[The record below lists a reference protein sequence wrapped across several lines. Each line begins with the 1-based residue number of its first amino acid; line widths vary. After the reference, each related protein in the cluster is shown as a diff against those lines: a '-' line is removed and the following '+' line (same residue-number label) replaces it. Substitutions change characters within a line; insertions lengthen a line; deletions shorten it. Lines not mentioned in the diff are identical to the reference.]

1 MKINIRAD
9 SVTIEGYVNAVER
22 PSKPLISR
30 FGEFIEKIVAGAF
43 GRALER
49 NNDVRILLNHD
60 SNRDLGGTATG
71 ELELTED
78 SIGLHARA
86 VITDKEVIEDARRG
100 NLVGWSFG
108 FTDRA
113 VDILQD
119 NETGLPLRKVKD
131 LDLFEVSLLNREKT
145 PAYNGTLVNVRGEDK
160 EMLLGEVNE
169 PANIEVIDDTKTEAE
184 PVTDT
189 IDETTKE
196 ALAELR
202 DDTASEPTET
212 PAEAETNTVTTVE
225 IDYSSYKNIITE
237 LKTMRDSVK
246 TR

>member
-60 SNRDLGGTATG
+60 SARDLGGTATG
-71 ELELTED
+71 ELELVED

-100 NLVGWSFG
+100 DLVGWSFG
-108 FTDRA
+108 FQDRA

-119 NETGLPLRKVKD
+119 SETGLPLRKVKD
-131 LDLFEVSLLNREKT
+131 LDLFEVSILNREKT
-145 PAYNGTLVNVRGEDK
+145 PAYNGTLVNVRDDNK
-160 EMLLGEVNE
+160 QILLGEVTE
-169 PANIEVIDDTKTEAE
+169 PDNIEVVDDTASDVAE
-184 PVTDT
+184 KADA
-189 IDETTKE
+189 IDETTAE
-196 ALAELR
+196 ALAEIR
-202 DDTASEPTET
+202 DDSASEPTET
-212 PAEAETNTVTTVE
+212 PAEAESNTVTTVE
-225 IDYSSYKNIITE
+225 IDYSSYKDIIAE
-237 LKTMRDSVK
+237 LKTIRDSVK